1 MSDKRQRIRAFFTDR
16 RISLILRWWAAGAV
30 YFFIGWGT
38 SVGNQTKIID
48 FVFTLGVVMGI
59 FNMLIVNPGLR
70 MAFNLAPH
78 RRPKS
83 YALSQRVS
91 DYLVEII
98 KNILIMFV
106 VALIYVA
113 INNTINAIFNLPD
126 TNISVPGEPILF
138 GIFYV
143 LVWVLFEQIWLRV
156 EQAFTNYRNRNK
168 A

>member
-1 MSDKRQRIRAFFTDR
+1 MPNRQERIRAFFTDYR
-16 RISLILRWWAAGAV
+16 LALILRWWAAGAV

-38 SVGNQTKIID
+38 SLGNQASIID

-83 YALSQRVS
+83 HAISQRIS

-106 VALIYVA
+106 VALLYVA
-113 INNTINAIFNLPD
+113 LNSVINAAFDLPA

-143 LVWVLFEQIWLRV
+143 LVWVLFEWLWLRI
-156 EQAFTNYRNRNK
+156 EQAFTNYQNRNK

>member
-1 MSDKRQRIRAFFTDR
+1 MPEKRQRFRAFFTDY
-16 RISLILRWWAAGAV
+16 RIALILRWWAAGAV

-38 SVGNQTKIID
+38 SLGNQSSILD
-48 FVFTLGVVMGI
+48 FVFTLGLVMGI

-70 MAFNLAPH
+70 MAFNLTPN
-78 RRPKS
+78 RRPRS
-83 YALSQRVS
+83 HAISQRVS

-106 VALIYVA
+106 IGLIYVA
-113 INNTINAIFNLPD
+113 INSAINAIFDFPD

-138 GIFYV
+138 GVFYV
-143 LVWVLFEQIWLRV
+143 LVWVLFERIWRRV
-156 EQAFTNYRNRNK
+156 EQTFTNYKNRNK